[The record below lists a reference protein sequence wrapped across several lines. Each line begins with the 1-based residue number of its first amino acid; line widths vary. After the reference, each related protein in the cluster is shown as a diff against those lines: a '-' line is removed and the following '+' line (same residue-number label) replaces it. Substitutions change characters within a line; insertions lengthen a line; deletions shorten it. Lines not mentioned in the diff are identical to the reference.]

1 VRATGPEQVVGSLS
15 GGNQQKVS
23 IAKWLAAGCDTLIVD
38 EPTIGVD
45 IGAKEAIHQL
55 IWDLAKNE
63 GKSIILISSDLPE
76 MVHLARR
83 ILVFRKFRVVGEIT
97 ELNERPRTYDDVSV
111 EIGKYLA

>member
-1 VRATGPEQVVGSLS
+1 
-15 GGNQQKVS
+15 
-23 IAKWLAAGCDTLIVD
+23 
-38 EPTIGVD
+38 VD

-55 IWDLAKNE
+55 IWDLAKKE

-83 ILVFRKFRVVGEIT
+83 ILVFRKFHVVGEIT
-97 ELNERPRTYDDVSV
+97 DLNERPRTYDDVSI